1 MLSCPLAN
9 CTLTP
14 FTAAGGGFTGAFTV
28 TAPGSRLTER
38 ERAVVETQPMVS
50 SAWPRFAAWLPSVI
64 TRPVESGATW
74 YHWGELRSTTTR
86 VTSGEVEN
94 RLVRTPRIS
103 PFDTRKP

>member
-1 MLSCPLAN
+1 MLSCPFTN

-14 FTAAGGGFTGAFTV
+14 FTVAGGAVTGALTV
-28 TAPGSRLTER
+28 TAAGCRLTDWECDL
-38 ERAVVETQPMVS
+38 VETQPIVS
-50 SAWPRFAAWLPSVI
+50 SALTSLVGSLPSVI
-64 TRPVESGATW
+64 SRPVESGATW
-74 YHWGELRSTTTR
+74 YHWGEYRSTTTR